1 MLLLTLFENQTTNAT
16 SPPSDLIIAT
26 GAVAVSGTFD
36 GATVTMEASL
46 DGGTTFI
53 AATAITEAAIK
64 AYKCTKQTKM
74 RAVITGAGLST
85 SLTVLMHPED

>member
-1 MLLLTLFENQTTNAT
+1 MLSFTLFENQTTNAT
-16 SPPSDLIIAT
+16 SNSADFIIAT

-53 AATAITEAAIK
+53 AATTATEAAIK

-74 RAVITGAGLST
+74 RAVITGAGAST
-85 SLTVLMHPED
+85 SLTVIMHPED